1 MKSKCFKIHYDL
13 IIFGLSP
20 MIIAT
25 RKKTRQKKE
34 FKKIVAV
41 NGYFGNR
48 VWMFRRNAI
57 WVPKNVRCSDVNH
70 TFKAICTPF
79 CSCVGTSTVKN

>member
-25 RKKTRQKKE
+25 QKNEAKKE

-41 NGYFGNR
+41 NGYFGN
-48 VWMFRRNAI
+48 
-57 WVPKNVRCSDVNH
+57 
-70 TFKAICTPF
+70 
-79 CSCVGTSTVKN
+79 

>member
-41 NGYFGNR
+41 NGYFGN
-48 VWMFRRNAI
+48 
-57 WVPKNVRCSDVNH
+57 
-70 TFKAICTPF
+70 
-79 CSCVGTSTVKN
+79 